1 MMKRNSFIMEQNG
14 SLKSSKNSSWTIV
27 YKRAY
32 NDDNS
37 LFFPEK
43 LTEEFLNSAKRT
55 MGSYLFSNQYLNE
68 VIPSDK
74 QTFKREW
81 IKYYS
86 EVPKN
91 VYTFV
96 FVDPALSE
104 TATSDYTGIVVVSID
119 HEKRWY
125 VRYAQRHE
133 LSPTELVQFLFRIND
148 EYSPMAIGI
157 ESVAYQKALLYFT
170 HEEGLRRNKI
180 LPLKEVKAETNKTK
194 PQKIRSLVPRYEWNH
209 IFHNH
214 GLHDL
219 EMELM
224 KFPRGAHDDL
234 IDALACIE
242 YISHAPDKESEEIK
256 KPHSPAHPDWEKWII
271 QQKYKG
277 ANNE

>member
-1 MMKRNSFIMEQNG
+1 MVKEPSQVV
-14 SLKSSKNSSWTIV
+14 WDIV
-27 YKRAY
+27 YRRAY
-32 NDDNS
+32 NDDGS

-43 LTEEFLNSAKRT
+43 LTDEFLNSAKRT
-55 MGSYLFSNQYLNE
+55 MGSYLFSNQYMNE

-86 EVPKN
+86 EVPSN
-91 VYTFV
+91 VYTFI

-104 TATSDYTGIVVVSID
+104 TKTSDYTGIVVVSID

-125 VRYAQRHE
+125 VRYAKRHE

-148 EYSPMAIGI
+148 EYQPMAIGI

-234 IDALACIE
+234 IDALAYIE

-256 KPHSPAHPDWEKWII
+256 KPHSPHDPNYEKWII
-271 QQKYKG
+271 QQKFKPKG
-277 ANNE
+277 DSYE